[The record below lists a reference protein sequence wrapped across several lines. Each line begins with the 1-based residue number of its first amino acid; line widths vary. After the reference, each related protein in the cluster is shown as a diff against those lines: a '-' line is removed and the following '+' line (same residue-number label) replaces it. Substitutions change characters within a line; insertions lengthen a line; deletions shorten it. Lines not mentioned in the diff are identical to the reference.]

1 MKRFRHEL
9 KYFIN
14 EKDYAT
20 LRDKI
25 SLVLTQD
32 LHSVSR
38 DGYLIRSLYF
48 DNVYDHDLI
57 QKNSGI
63 FRRKKFR
70 IRTYNYS
77 EDVIKLEKKSRQGE
91 YILKSSVSITRE
103 EYEQIL
109 DWDYDFLLKKTG
121 QLYQEFYYYLTSSQM
136 RPRVIV
142 DYVREAYVGTLGNVR
157 VTFDKELSFVTNSVD
172 LFEKHPVSE
181 EVLDY
186 PKTILEVKYDEFLP
200 EYVRQLLQLESHQ
213 RSAISKYV
221 HCRMAS
227 IRYHGL

>member
-14 EKDYAT
+14 EQDYHMLRERIAT
-20 LRDKI
+20 ILQ
-25 SLVLTQD
+25 QD
-32 LHSVSR
+32 EHSVSR
-38 DGYLIRSLYF
+38 EGYLIRSLYF

-77 EDVIKLEKKSRQGE
+77 DAVIRLEKKSRQGE
-91 YILKSSVSITRE
+91 YILKSSVAITRE

-109 DWDYDFLLKKTG
+109 DWEYDFLLEKTEP
-121 QLYQEFYYYLTSSQM
+121 LYHEFYSYLTGTIM

-142 DYVREAYVGTLGNVR
+142 DYVREAYIGSLGNVR

-172 LFEKHPVSE
+172 LFEPNPVSE

-200 EYVRQLLQLESHQ
+200 DYIRQVLQLHTHQ

-227 IRYHGL
+227 IQYHGF